1 MFQPFRSPIV
11 NPVRLVSAPRYFF
24 FSAMTLRKESERARA
39 SYFSYS
45 FLLGNGSRDLTGSP
59 DGLCFFS
66 ASRFLRVSSSFFAG
80 LSSRHWLP
88 RPLRDK
94 FYFRLNLRPSGI
106 YGFISRLHSAETT
119 NGKQGRGGGKGWS
132 KEQGRME
139 AWHRVEILLRI
150 RGDS

>member
-1 MFQPFRSPIV
+1 M
-11 NPVRLVSAPRYFF
+11 NLAKLVSIPRRFF
-24 FSAMTLRKESERARA
+24 FSAMTFRQESQRVQA

-88 RPLRDK
+88 RPPRDK

-106 YGFISRLHSAETT
+106 YGFISRLHSVET

>member
-1 MFQPFRSPIV
+1 M
-11 NPVRLVSAPRYFF
+11 NPARLVSAPWYFF
-24 FSAMTLRKESERARA
+24 LSAMTFRKERQRVQPSYFSYF

-45 FLLGNGSRDLTGSP
+45 FLLGHGSRDPTGSP

-88 RPLRDK
+88 RPPRDK

-106 YGFISRLHSAETT
+106 YGFISRLHCVET
-119 NGKQGRGGGKGWS
+119 NGKQGRGGGKRWS
-132 KEQGRME
+132 EEQGRME